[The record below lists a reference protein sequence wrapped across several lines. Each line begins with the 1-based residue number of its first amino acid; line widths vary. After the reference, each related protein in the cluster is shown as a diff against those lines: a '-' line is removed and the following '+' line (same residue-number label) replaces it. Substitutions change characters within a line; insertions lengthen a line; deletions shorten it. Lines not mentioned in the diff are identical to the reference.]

1 MKTKNTQNYEFLI
14 PVTSI
19 TELHKVLGFLN
30 EDLGIDYTVDGY
42 DPDDMISEMEKYV
55 EKFYSNPD
63 YEPEIDYDE
72 SEKYP
77 NKIYVMIYGETDEL
91 LIDNFTDLILI
102 ETGDILGQVE
112 GDPELKENVVEYDN
126 FLKISNIKELL
137 K

>member
-1 MKTKNTQNYEFLI
+1 MKTKNYEFLI

-91 LIDNFTDLILI
+91 LIANFTDLILI

>member
-1 MKTKNTQNYEFLI
+1 MKTKHAQNYEFLI
-14 PVTSI
+14 PVTSVS
-19 TELHKVLGFLN
+19 ELHKVLGFLN
-30 EDLGIDYTVDGY
+30 ENLGIDYTVDGY

-55 EKFYSNPD
+55 EKFYNNPD

-77 NKIYVMIYGETDEL
+77 NKIHVMMYGETDEL
-91 LIDNFTDLILI
+91 LIDKFTDLILI

-112 GDPELKENVVEYDN
+112 GNPELKENVIEYDKFFN
-126 FLKISNIKELL
+126 ISNIKDLL

>member
-19 TELHKVLGFLN
+19 TELYKVLGFLN

-42 DPDDMISEMEKYV
+42 DPEDMISEMEKYI

-63 YEPEIDYDE
+63 YEPEI
-72 SEKYP
+72 EKYP
-77 NKIYVMIYGETDEL
+77 NKIYVMMYGETDEL
-91 LIDNFTDLILI
+91 LIDNFTDIILI

-112 GDPELKENVVEYDN
+112 GDPELKENVVEYDK
-126 FLKISNIKELL
+126 FLNISNIKELL